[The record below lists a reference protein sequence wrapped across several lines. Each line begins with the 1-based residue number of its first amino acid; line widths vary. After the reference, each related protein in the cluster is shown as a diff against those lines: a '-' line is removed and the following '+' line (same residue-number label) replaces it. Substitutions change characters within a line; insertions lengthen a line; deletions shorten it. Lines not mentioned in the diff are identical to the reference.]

1 MSEPLSSVEIEDV
14 LSSIR
19 KLVSEDL
26 RESQPRPR
34 VVERGA
40 EAMPEAEP
48 EAVLV
53 RDAEPDPLPDPWA
66 EVPPQAA
73 AMEEDEPPL
82 VVRSKLILTPA
93 LRVVENAPPVTPGF
107 SSVRQV
113 MAVVGSAVDTGTA
126 SWEPETGDP
135 QRNIGFPPLPRWSP
149 VEEDRRRP
157 FASAAEVLPEIAA
170 PAGEAEVIAM
180 ADPDAAYVPGWAQEP
195 GEERAE
201 AEAVAPMAAA
211 NIEPDPAWADAA
223 EEAVIAELEQDAPE
237 LAAGPA
243 EAAGL
248 PEEDGMA
255 YEEQVLRDL
264 VRDIIRDELQGD
276 LGERITRN
284 IRKLVR
290 AEIARAIAAE
300 SLLS

>member
-34 VVERGA
+34 AVERV
-40 EAMPEAEP
+40 ERVERVEPPEP
-48 EAVLV
+48 EAA
-53 RDAEPDPLPDPWA
+53 AEPDPEPAFP
-66 EVPPQAA
+66 
-73 AMEEDEPPL
+73 EEDMAPF
-82 VVRSKLILTPA
+82 VARSKLILTPA
-93 LRVVENAPPVTPGF
+93 LRVVEDAPAAPPTF

-113 MAVVGSAVDTGTA
+113 MAVVGSAVDTSTTG
-126 SWEPETGDP
+126 WEPETGDP
-135 QRNIGFPPLPRWSP
+135 LRSVDLAAVPRWRP
-149 VEEDRRRP
+149 VEEGLPSED
-157 FASAAEVLPEIAA
+157 AAEDAA
-170 PAGEAEVIAM
+170 SEGEVIAM
-180 ADPDAAYVPGWAQEP
+180 SDPDAADVPGWAQYE

-201 AEAVAPMAAA
+201 AMAPEPAV

-223 EEAVIAELEQDAPE
+223 EEAVIAELEQDGTAT
-237 LAAGPA
+237 
-243 EAAGL
+243 AGL